1 MSSVK
6 LELGD
11 MASSSIEH
19 SKHSMTGSTGSN
31 TDVFDEF
38 FWDATFNPF
47 NPGSSTG
54 GGGAA
59 GAGAGASIAI
69 GGGGGDTGGGSP

>member
-6 LELGD
+6 PELGD

-19 SKHSMTGSTGSN
+19 SMHSMTGSTGSN

-38 FWDATFNPF
+38 FWDATF